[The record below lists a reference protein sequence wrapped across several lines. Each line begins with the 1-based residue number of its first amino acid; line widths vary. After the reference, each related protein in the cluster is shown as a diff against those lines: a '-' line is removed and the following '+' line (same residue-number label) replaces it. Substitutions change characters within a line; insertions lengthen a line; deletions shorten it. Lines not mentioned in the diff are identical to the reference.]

1 MNHLFR
7 ELAPVTDRAWHA
19 VDDEATRAL
28 QGLLTA
34 RKLIKFAG
42 PKGWEHAAENTGRI
56 EPAAA
61 ISDDVDSAIRCVR
74 PLVELRVPFEVS
86 IAELQAI
93 DRGSSSPDLD
103 PVIDAARS
111 IASAEDTAVFYGYEP
126 GSIEGI
132 ASGSP
137 HDPISITDNYAQYP
151 QTVAKA
157 TVELREHGVDGPYA
171 IALGPQC
178 YRGVIETTEMGGYPV
193 LEHLRLILGGP
204 VVYAPA
210 VDGAVVLS
218 QRGGDFELTT
228 GQDLAIG
235 YRSHSAEAVQFY
247 LEETLTFANDGPEAG
262 IALVYP

>member
-1 MNHLFR
+1 MPR
-7 ELAPVTDRAWHA
+7 
-19 VDDEATRAL
+19 
-28 QGLLTA
+28 
-34 RKLIKFAG
+34 
-42 PKGWEHAAENTGRI
+42 
-56 EPAAA
+56 
-61 ISDDVDSAIRCVR
+61 
-74 PLVELRVPFEVS
+74 
-86 IAELQAI
+86 
-93 DRGSSSPDLD
+93 
-103 PVIDAARS
+103 RS
-111 IASAEDTAVFYGYEP
+111 IASAEDKAVFYGYEP

-137 HDPISITDNYAQYP
+137 HDPISINDNYAEYP
-151 QTVAKA
+151 RPSPRRPSNSVSTASTVRTRSRSARSA
-157 TVELREHGVDGPYA
+157 
-171 IALGPQC
+171 
-178 YRGVIETTEMGGYPV
+178 RGIIETTEMGGYPV

-204 VVYAPA
+204 VVYTPA